1 MPEVSVVIAT
11 YNRAPMLGE
20 AIQSVSEQ
28 TYPEYEV
35 IVVDDGSTDNTREVV
50 SAFPGKVRYVFQQ
63 NRGRSAARNHGIGLA
78 QGRYVAF
85 LDSDDMFAP
94 HKLAVQVS
102 RLNQDPEAGMVY
114 SAALNIDERGKEIPF
129 VYEASAS
136 GWIYRE
142 VAFYVP
148 LTITLPT
155 VMIRTEVLRQ
165 VGGFDES
172 MDRFED
178 TDMWRRVAKR
188 YPIIGV
194 AEPLS
199 TLRTHSGNTLQDPA
213 RVFKQISYY
222 VRKVVNEDREF
233 GPIFIRRGAARLY
246 GHYGCAVA
254 LHPKWRTVGRTFLL
268 QSLKY
273 WPLDARVYLHLANSC
288 LGGRLLPPLHRIRA
302 LWPRRP
308 SCRSTGYDGL
318 GD

>member
-1 MPEVSVVIAT
+1 
-11 YNRAPMLGE
+11 MLRE
-20 AIQSVSEQ
+20 AIRSVLEQ
-28 TYPEYEV
+28 TYPNYEV
-35 IVVDDGSTDNTREVV
+35 IVVDDGSTDNTRDVA
-50 SAFPGKVRYVFQQ
+50 SAFSGKVRYVLQQ

-78 QGRYVAF
+78 QGRYIAF
-85 LDSDDMFAP
+85 LDSDDLFMP

-102 RLNQDPEAGMVY
+102 RMNEEPEAGMVY
-114 SAALNIDERGKEIPF
+114 SAALNVDERGNEIPF

-165 VGGFDES
+165 VGGFDEN

-194 AEPLS
+194 PEPLT
-199 TLRTHSGNTLQDPA
+199 TLRTHSGNRLQDPA
-213 RVFKQISYY
+213 KIFVQVAYY
-222 VRKVVNEDREF
+222 VSKVANEDREF
-233 GPIFIRRGAARLY
+233 GAIFLRRGAARLY
-246 GHYGCAVA
+246 GHYGRAVV
-254 LHPKWRTVGRTFLL
+254 LHREWRTVGRLFLL
-268 QSLKY
+268 QSVKY
-273 WPLDARVYLHLANSC
+273 WPFDMSVYLYLADSC
-288 LGGRLLPPLHRIRA
+288 LGGSLVPPLRRVRA
-302 LWPRRP
+302 LLRSLPVG
-308 SCRSTGYDGL
+308 RSTSCEEA